1 MKKASG
7 FEIRLFLNKE
17 CEKNSYS
24 GIGPFIHIQA
34 YTSRESKCFQAQKGV
49 SVYEKSFLYFHAAG
63 YAGSGT
69 AAGDGAGQ
77 CQ

>member
-1 MKKASG
+1 M
-7 FEIRLFLNKE
+7 
-17 CEKNSYS
+17 
-24 GIGPFIHIQA
+24 QT
-34 YTSRESKCFQAQKGV
+34 YTSREPVCFQAQKGA

-63 YAGSGT
+63 YAGSVT